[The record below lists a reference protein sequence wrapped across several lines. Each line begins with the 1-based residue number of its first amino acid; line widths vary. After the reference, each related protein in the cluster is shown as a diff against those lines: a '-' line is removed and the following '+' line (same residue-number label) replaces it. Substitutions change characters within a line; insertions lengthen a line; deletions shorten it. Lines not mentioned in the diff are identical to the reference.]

1 MIDKLRCGAQRKFIV
16 LKEEDIHKYAFA
28 HEQEQLK
35 NITNN
40 IKDKKF
46 CVTGIDPNH
55 EYLVINTDEPYAN
68 EVIEILKRYG
78 HFGESDV

>member
-1 MIDKLRCGAQRKFIV
+1 MMDKLKCGAQRKFIV
-16 LKEEDIHKYAFA
+16 IKEEDIFKYAFA

-55 EYLVINTDEPYAN
+55 EYLVINTDEDF
-68 EVIEILKRYG
+68 IEEIIDILKRNNKWG
-78 HFGESDV
+78 